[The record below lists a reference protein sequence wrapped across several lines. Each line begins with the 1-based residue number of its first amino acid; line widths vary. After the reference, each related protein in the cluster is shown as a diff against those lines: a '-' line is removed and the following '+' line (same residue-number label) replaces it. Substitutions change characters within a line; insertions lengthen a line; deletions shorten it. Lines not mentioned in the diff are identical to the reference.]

1 MTTIALVFDFDDILA
16 PDSTTQFLE
25 HNGIDAEEFWLEE
38 FQDKVREG
46 YDPTVAYLTLLLEK
60 VGSDK
65 PLGEIGTDDL
75 EAFGASLDENETL
88 YPGVS
93 GLFADLNDIVADY
106 EGIDIEYYVVSEGLE
121 SIIQGT
127 ELADNFD
134 AVYGSRLDEDEDG
147 VVSRVKRPISFTD
160 KTRYLFE
167 INKGIRP
174 EEAKRNPY
182 QANRRIDSEERRIPF
197 ENIIY
202 VGDGITDVP
211 CFSVVKE
218 RDGRVFGVIDSDQG
232 SLKQRAVRDIGSP
245 RRTGNLSEPHYDVDG
260 RLGSLL
266 RLTVEGMCTERE
278 IDKYEVL

>member
-38 FQDKVREG
+38 FQDKVRKG

-75 EAFGASLDENETL
+75 EAFGTSLDENEML

-93 GLFADLNDIVADY
+93 GLFTDLDDIVADY
-106 EGIDIEYYVVSEGLE
+106 EGIDTEYYVVSEGLE
-121 SIIQGT
+121 SIIQET

-134 AVYGSRLDEDEDG
+134 AVYGSRLDEDENG
-147 VVSRVKRPISFTD
+147 VLSRVKRPISFTD

-174 EEAKRNPY
+174 EEARRNPY
-182 QANRRIDSEERRIPF
+182 QANRQIASEERRIPF

-218 RDGRVFGVIDSDQG
+218 RDGRVFGVIDSDQE
-232 SLKQRAVRDIGSP
+232 SPKQRAVRDIGSP
-245 RRTGNLSEPHYDVDG
+245 RRTGNLSEPHYEVDG